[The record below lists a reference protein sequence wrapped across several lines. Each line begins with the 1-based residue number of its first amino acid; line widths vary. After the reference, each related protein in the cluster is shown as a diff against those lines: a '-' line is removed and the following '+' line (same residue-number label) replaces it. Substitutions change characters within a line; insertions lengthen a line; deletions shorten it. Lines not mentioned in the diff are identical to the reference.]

1 MTGDTVKRQL
11 AHLRTAIRGAK
22 TIREKAAH
30 RHYALA
36 FVEDAKVRAALGEEE
51 STRQWTALLEG

>member
-1 MTGDTVKRQL
+1 MTSDTARHQL
-11 AHLRTAIRGAK
+11 GHLHAAIRRAK
-22 TIREKAAH
+22 TKHEKAAH

-51 STRQWTALLEG
+51 SARQWNALLED